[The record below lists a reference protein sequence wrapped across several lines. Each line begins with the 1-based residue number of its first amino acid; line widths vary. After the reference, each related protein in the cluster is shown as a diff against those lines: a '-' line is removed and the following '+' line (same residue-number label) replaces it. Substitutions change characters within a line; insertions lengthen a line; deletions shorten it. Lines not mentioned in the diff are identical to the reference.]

1 MKKLAEKLIHAQN
14 ANREELCDMYQGFI
28 GYDPAED
35 YPEIETDSI
44 RDTLMGWMQDRL
56 AEDALG
62 VAVRSIQNAL
72 GVESADQA
80 DHFFSGNAGN
90 SERIFNMLNALS
102 EYIDSERRLKAEEM
116 EEDDQ

>member
-1 MKKLAEKLIHAQN
+1 MKKLAEKLKQSQN
-14 ANREELCDMYQGFI
+14 ANREELCDMYRCFI

-35 YPEIETDSI
+35 YPEIETDAI

-62 VAVRSIQNAL
+62 VAVRSIQDAF
-72 GVESADQA
+72 GVESGDQA
-80 DHFFSGNAGN
+80 DHFFSGNSGF
-90 SERIFNMLNALS
+90 SVLSALS

-116 EEDDQ
+116 EGADQ